1 MLKILDLYTRIR
13 DYLLVG
19 AAAIAIV
26 SSTGWYI
33 TSVKLDNERTAR
45 EADHDRYKRQQAEYT
60 AEAEANA
67 RKKEQEYAEQARKAD
82 ESYGSLLS
90 KYNDSLVRYKAS
102 QGTIRRDNLPVSTNT
117 SEGSNGPSESSGL
130 PSELIIITYD
140 DALICAENTARIK
153 TVHDW
158 YSTVE

>member
-1 MLKILDLYTRIR
+1 MA
-13 DYLLVG
+13 V
-19 AAAIAIV
+19 V
-26 SSTGWYI
+26 SSVGWYV

-45 EADHDRYKRQQAEYT
+45 ESDYARYKAEQKDYEAKAQAE
-60 AEAEANA
+60 A
-67 RKKEQEYAEQARKAD
+67 RRKEQEYAEQARKAD
-82 ESYGSLLS
+82 ESYDSLLS

-102 QGTIRRDNLPVSTNT
+102 QGTIRRDNLPISTNT
-117 SEGSNGPSESSGL
+117 SEGSNGPSESSEL

-158 YSTVE
+158 YPTIE